1 MKKNSTKRALV
12 ASILSMVLC
21 CSMLLGT
28 TFAWFTD
35 SVTSTGNVI
44 TTGKLDVAMYWVEG
58 NEDPNADTT
67 VWADASKGHIFNNDK
82 WEPGYVEAK
91 HLKIA
96 NEGTLALKYQ
106 LRILANGVIS
116 MLADV
121 IDVYYFD
128 QAVQMDRADF
138 ANATKLGT
146 LTEVLNV
153 KNTANFISNVVA
165 DSLEARES
173 KIVTLAFKMQESAG
187 NEYQELS
194 LGSDFSIQIL
204 ATQFTSE
211 KDSFDNQYDADAD
224 FPPQEVPAA
233 MVYAM
238 SQETAENIVLVD
250 QNKNELGKGLDVA
263 YSFQPTETYKQ
274 ALASD
279 AANWHADFFVYSDA
293 DVPAKSMMLA
303 GYYSLFGDFLGL
315 ADNQWIGLSNNDFN
329 VKAGEENGIRL
340 LNDGMNGISV
350 AYQEICNYG
359 NDGTGFLCGAADL
372 TGINEGTTLTVE
384 LRLYKTYTAEE
395 AIELGYGNTTNIEI
409 GEDEYITIGKFQ
421 YTFDSANHEILPDG
435 SLVEYADGGEIVLQS
450 VRDVTPNAN
459 GEYYVPDGVTALNGA
474 IFSANADVTTVVIS
488 DTVTDFG
495 ASGVSETNASS
506 GAFKDS
512 AVETVVL
519 PEGMTT
525 IPAAAFNG
533 AKKLKSVNI
542 PASVETIGVNAFRQT
557 AIETLTVPA
566 TVETIEYG
574 AFRDMTALTTVTIDG
589 DVHIPNYAFR
599 GCPNLR
605 TVYINGENTTVGS
618 NMAFANASSNNP
630 GTNNIKFYVKSA
642 MTAAQIK
649 TCMGVGTNYWIY
661 VNGEEV
667 TVVQNDKELLNAILN
682 PVDATTTTI
691 LLADGTYTKDL
702 DLTVEAIGAAKA
714 TNFIFKAA
722 GENVVFAGTVTLGY
736 RDQGVGAAMWNA
748 NVTFDGITFDHAA
761 AATHSISVQDVK
773 SLNLINCTIVGDG
786 EYGLTSARGN
796 GTGTSTIVGC
806 TFENAAM
813 QLLGNFAT
821 GLVIDDCTFNNSRI
835 NVQAGN
841 GVTVQNCEF
850 NATLT
855 DTHVDDSFYMIRS
868 NSTPI
873 TVKNCEINVDST
885 VIGVATNQA
894 KWYLLAN
901 RGTANW
907 TVENVE
913 VTLTSAALAQTEL
926 DVTACTST
934 GVINTTNLTVNGV
947 AQ

>member
-67 VWADASKGHIFNNDK
+67 VWADASKGHIFKNDK

-128 QAVQMDRADF
+128 VAEQMDRADF

-165 DSLEARES
+165 DSLEAGES

-194 LGSDFSIQIL
+194 LGTDFSIQIL
-204 ATQFTSE
+204 ATQYTSE
-211 KDSFDNQYDADAD
+211 KDSFDNQYDAGAD
-224 FPPQEVPAA
+224 FAPQELPAA
-233 MVYAM
+233 MVYAL
-238 SQETAENIVLVD
+238 SPAKLANITIAGT
-250 QNKNELGKGLDVA
+250 NGATLDTG
-263 YSFQPTETYKQ
+263 YSFQPTETFEQ
-274 ALASD
+274 ASEGDYEWA
-279 AANWHADFFVYSDA
+279 HADFFVYADA
-293 DVPAKSMMLA
+293 TVPANSMALA
-303 GYYSLFGDFLGL
+303 GYYTAFKGFSWEGQTLSDTT
-315 ADNQWIGLSNNDFN
+315 WIGLSADADIA
-329 VKAGEENGIRL
+329 AGEANGIRL
-340 LNDGMNGISV
+340 LADGMGLPGIS
-350 AYQEICNYG
+350 YSEICNYG
-359 NDGTGFLCGAADL
+359 NDGIGFLCGASDL

-384 LRLYKTYTAEE
+384 LRVYKVGAC
-395 AIELGYGNTTNIEI
+395 GNTDPSHHHNSFDCET
-409 GEDEYITIGKFQ
+409 GEYITIGKFQ

-495 ASGVSETNASS
+495 ASSVSETNASS

-519 PEGMTT
+519 PEGMTE

-630 GTNNIKFYVKSA
+630 GTNNITFYVKSA
-642 MTAAQIK
+642 MTAAQVK
-649 TCMGVGTNYWIY
+649 ACMGVGTNYWIY
-661 VNGEEV
+661 LDGQQPTIVKNS
-667 TVVQNDKELLNAILN
+667 TELLTAIQN
-682 PVDATTTTI
+682 
-691 LLADGTYTKDL
+691 ADGDTATIILANGTYSGNL
-702 DLTVEAIGAAKA
+702 DLTVAALGEAKCK
-714 TNFIFKAA
+714 NLVFKAA
-722 GENVVFAGTVTLGY
+722 GDNVVFAGTVTLGY
-736 RDQGVGAAMWNA
+736 RNQGVGAAMYNA
-748 NVTFDGITFDHAA
+748 NITFDGVTFDHAENGK
-761 AATHSISVQDVK
+761 HSIDVQDIK
-773 SLNLINCTIVGDG
+773 SLNLINCTIIGDG

-821 GLVIDDCTFNNSRI
+821 GLVIDNCTFNNSRV

-855 DTHVDDSFYMIRS
+855 DAHIDDSFYMIRS
-868 NSTPI
+868 NSTAI

-885 VIGVATNQA
+885 VTGVATNQT

-901 RGTANW
+901 RGTTNW

-913 VTLTSAALAQTEL
+913 VTLTAAALAQTEL

-934 GVINTTNLTVNGV
+934 GVINATNLTVNGV

>member
-44 TTGKLDVAMYWVEG
+44 TTGKLDVAMYWVEAD
-58 NEDPNADTT
+58 EDPATT
-67 VWADASKGHIFNNDK
+67 TAWADASNGPIFKNDK
-82 WEPGYVEAK
+82 WEPGYLEAK

-106 LRILANGVIS
+106 MRILANGVVSI
-116 MLADV
+116 LADV

-128 QAVQMDRADF
+128 EAVQMDRADF
-138 ANATKLGT
+138 TDANRLGT
-146 LTEVLNV
+146 LKEVLNV
-153 KNTANFISNVVA
+153 EYANNISKKVA
-165 DSLEARES
+165 GSLKEGES
-173 KIVTLAFKMQESAG
+173 KTVTLAFKMQESAG

-233 MVYAM
+233 MVYAL
-238 SQETAENIVLVD
+238 SPAKLANITIAGT
-250 QNKNELGKGLDVA
+250 NGATLDTG
-263 YSFQPTETYKQ
+263 YSFQPTETFEQ
-274 ALASD
+274 ASEGDYEWA
-279 AANWHADFFVYSDA
+279 HADFYVYADA
-293 DVPAKSMMLA
+293 TVPANSMALA
-303 GYYSLFGDFLGL
+303 GYYTAFDGFNWQGETCT
-315 ADNQWIGLSNNDFN
+315 ANNWIGLTAD
-329 VKAGEENGIRL
+329 VDIAAGESNGVRL
-340 LNDGMNGISV
+340 LGDGMGLLGV
-350 AYQEICNYG
+350 AYSEICNYG
-359 NDGTGFLCGAADL
+359 NDGIGFLCGATDL
-372 TGINEGTTLTVE
+372 TGANEGTTLTVE
-384 LRLYKTYTAEE
+384 LRVYEAECDDPGCHHNNSCE
-395 AIELGYGNTTNIEI
+395 TG
-409 GEDEYITIGKFQ
+409 DYIVIGKFT
-421 YTFDSANHEILPDG
+421 YTFGGYYTTLDDG
-435 SLVEYADGGEIVLQS
+435 AEVFMADDGDIVLSS
-450 VRDVTPNAN
+450 VENVVPNAN
-459 GEYYVPDGVTALNGA
+459 GEYYVPDGVTALGNY
-474 IFSANADVTTVVIS
+474 VTS
-488 DTVTDFG
+488 
-495 ASGVSETNASS
+495 SNSEIT
-506 GAFKDS
+506 
-512 AVETVVL
+512 EVVL
-519 PEGMTT
+519 PNTVRELGRAFDSDTTLKKVVLNEGLEQIDSRAFKATT
-525 IPAAAFNG
+525 ALEEVVIPSTVKTIADDAFQ
-533 AKKLKSVNI
+533 KTHLKTITI
-542 PASVETIGVNAFRQT
+542 PASVEYVGAQAFG
-557 AIETLTVPA
+557 ASLIETVIFEGNP
-566 TVETIEYG
+566 TIQ
-574 AFRDMTALTTVTIDG
+574 
-589 DVHIPNYAFR
+589 NKAFR
-599 GCPNLR
+599 GCAALR
-605 TVYINGENTTVGS
+605 NVVFYGDDVTFENTTGQANCWFCNSESS
-618 NMAFANASSNNP
+618 NPNTSDITFHVANNTVADKVRTAMGLDIEKVEIIVDIEVVSNDAELANAVANA
-630 GTNNIKFYVKSA
+630 TDK
-642 MTAAQIK
+642 TA
-649 TCMGVGTNYWIY
+649 
-661 VNGEEV
+661 
-667 TVVQNDKELLNAILN
+667 
-682 PVDATTTTI
+682 TI
-691 LLADGTYTKDL
+691 LLANGTYSGNL
-702 DLTVEAIGAAKA
+702 DLTVAALGQA
-714 TNFIFKAA
+714 QCEDLIFKAA
-722 GENVVFAGTVTLGY
+722 GNNVVFAGTVTLGY

-773 SLNLINCTIVGDG
+773 SLNLINCTIIGDG

-855 DTHVDDSFYMIRS
+855 DTHVGDSFYMIRS

-873 TVKNCEINVDST
+873 TVKNCEINVDSAVT
-885 VIGVATNQA
+885 GVATNQA

-926 DVTACTST
+926 RVTACTST

>member
-44 TTGKLDVAMYWVEG
+44 TTGKLDVAMYWVEAD
-58 NEDPNADTT
+58 EDPATT
-67 VWADASKGHIFNNDK
+67 TAWADASNGPIFKNDK
-82 WEPGYVEAK
+82 WEPGYLEAK

-106 LRILANGVIS
+106 MRILANGVVSI
-116 MLADV
+116 LADV

-128 QAVQMDRADF
+128 EAVQMDRADF
-138 ANATKLGT
+138 TDANRLGT
-146 LTEVLNV
+146 LKEVLNV
-153 KNTANFISNVVA
+153 EYANNISKKVA
-165 DSLEARES
+165 DSLEAGES
-173 KIVTLAFKMQESAG
+173 KTVTLAFKMQESAG

-238 SQETAENIVLVD
+238 SPAKLANITI
-250 QNKNELGKGLDVA
+250 NGGSKLDVG
-263 YSFQPTETYKQ
+263 YSFQPTESYEQ
-274 ALASD
+274 SMEGEWAWA
-279 AANWHADFFVYSDA
+279 HADFYVYA
-293 DVPAKSMMLA
+293 NKDVPAESMALA
-303 GYYSLFGDFLGL
+303 GYYSAFDGL
-315 ADNQWIGLSNNDFN
+315 TLNGQTLSETSWIGLTSDETI
-329 VKAGEENGIRL
+329 KANSPLRL
-340 LNDGMNGISV
+340 IADGMNDGVTDDGITV
-350 AYQEICNYG
+350 PYNAICNYG
-359 NDGTGFLCGAADL
+359 NDGIGFLCGATDL

-384 LRLYKTYTAEE
+384 LRLYKTYTEE
-395 AIELGYGNTTNIEI
+395 ECLEKFGYKSKNVETGEYQII
-409 GEDEYITIGKFQ
+409 GTFT

-459 GEYYVPDGVTALNGA
+459 GEYYVPDGVTALGNY
-474 IFSANADVTTVVIS
+474 VTS
-488 DTVTDFG
+488 
-495 ASGVSETNASS
+495 SNSEIT
-506 GAFKDS
+506 
-512 AVETVVL
+512 EVVL
-519 PEGMTT
+519 PNTVRELGRAFDSDTTLKKVVLNEGLEQIDSRAFKATT
-525 IPAAAFNG
+525 ALEEVVIPSTVKTIADDAFQ
-533 AKKLKSVNI
+533 KTHLKTITI
-542 PASVETIGVNAFRQT
+542 PASVEYVGAQAFG
-557 AIETLTVPA
+557 ASLIETVIFEGNP
-566 TVETIEYG
+566 TIQ
-574 AFRDMTALTTVTIDG
+574 
-589 DVHIPNYAFR
+589 NKAFR
-599 GCPNLR
+599 GCAALR
-605 TVYINGENTTVGS
+605 NVVFYGDDVTFENTTGQANCWFCNSESS
-618 NMAFANASSNNP
+618 NPNTSDITFHVANDTVADKVRTAMGLDIEKVEIIVDIEVVSNDAELANAVANA
-630 GTNNIKFYVKSA
+630 TDK
-642 MTAAQIK
+642 TA
-649 TCMGVGTNYWIY
+649 
-661 VNGEEV
+661 
-667 TVVQNDKELLNAILN
+667 
-682 PVDATTTTI
+682 TI
-691 LLADGTYTKDL
+691 LLANGTYSDNL
-702 DLTVEAIGAAKA
+702 DLTVAALGQAKCK
-714 TNFIFKAA
+714 NLVFKAA
-722 GENVVFAGTVTLGY
+722 GDNVVFAGTVTLGY
-736 RDQGVGAAMWNA
+736 RNQGVGAAMYNA
-748 NVTFDGITFDHAA
+748 NITFDGVTFDHAENGK
-761 AATHSISVQDVK
+761 HSIDVQDVK

-796 GTGTSTIVGC
+796 DTGTSTIVGC

-821 GLVIDDCTFNNSRI
+821 GLVIDDCTFNNSRV

-855 DTHVDDSFYMIRS
+855 DAHIDDSFYMIRS
-868 NSTPI
+868 NSTAI

-885 VIGVATNQA
+885 VTGVATNQA